1 MMLAGRRICVQTTHT
16 AMAVAPV
23 VGRRNLN
30 LHEHDSKML
39 MDRFGVTTQRWRL
52 ARSKAEA
59 LKASTDLVKETE
71 APELVVKAQILAGG
85 RGKGHFKETQ
95 FKGGVHLC
103 KTPQQAADLA
113 DEMLGKHLV
122 TKQTGPDGSLVQKV
136 MIAESVEL
144 KRELYFALLM
154 DRAYNGPV
162 MVASTEGGMDIEQVA
177 ETKPEAIHKDAIN
190 IATGMS
196 EVQATGMAKRLGFNT
211 PEKIKDAATQMRRLY
226 DLFIKLDATQVE
238 INPLS
243 EIASG
248 QVYAVDAKINFDDS
262 AAYRQQEVFALHD
275 GRDDD
280 PREVQAEKIGVNYV
294 GMDGSIGCMVNGA
307 GLAMATM
314 DIIKLH
320 KGDPAN
326 FLDVGGGASEEQVK
340 DAFKLITMDPRVKV
354 ILVNILGGI
363 VKCDTIANGIINAV
377 RDIGLKMPLV
387 VRLAGTNVDLGNKIL
402 KDSGLPI
409 ITASDLDDAAKKAVA
424 AMPPN

>member
-1 MMLAGRRICVQTTHT
+1 MHRDTLSILALLPIPLNPRFPHSSSLFFSFFFLPPPPPSFYCMECFILYFFASIFNSGSILFLYSIEKGIPLGSRSRYFTMMLAGRRICVQTTHT

-154 DRAYNGPV
+154 DRAYNGP
-162 MVASTEGGMDIEQVA
+162 
-177 ETKPEAIHKDAIN
+177 
-190 IATGMS
+190 
-196 EVQATGMAKRLGFNT
+196 
-211 PEKIKDAATQMRRLY
+211 
-226 DLFIKLDATQVE
+226 
-238 INPLS
+238 
-243 EIASG
+243 
-248 QVYAVDAKINFDDS
+248 
-262 AAYRQQEVFALHD
+262 
-275 GRDDD
+275 
-280 PREVQAEKIGVNYV
+280 
-294 GMDGSIGCMVNGA
+294 
-307 GLAMATM
+307 
-314 DIIKLH
+314 
-320 KGDPAN
+320 
-326 FLDVGGGASEEQVK
+326 
-340 DAFKLITMDPRVKV
+340 
-354 ILVNILGGI
+354 
-363 VKCDTIANGIINAV
+363 
-377 RDIGLKMPLV
+377 
-387 VRLAGTNVDLGNKIL
+387 
-402 KDSGLPI
+402 
-409 ITASDLDDAAKKAVA
+409 
-424 AMPPN
+424 